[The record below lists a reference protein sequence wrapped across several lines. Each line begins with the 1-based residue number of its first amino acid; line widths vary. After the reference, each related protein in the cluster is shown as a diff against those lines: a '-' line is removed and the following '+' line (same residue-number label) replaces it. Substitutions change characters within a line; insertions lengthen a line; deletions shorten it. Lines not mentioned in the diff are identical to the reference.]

1 MQELANEIQ
10 HRIHQQPLDSSV
22 RQRSSEE
29 VSSHAWQG
37 DQLKDDRLSVFCP
50 SVKSANGITNQ

>member
-1 MQELANEIQ
+1 MKPSTEFANS
-10 HRIHQQPLDSSV
+10 HWNSV
-22 RQRSSEE
+22 RQRGSSKE
-29 VSSHAWQG
+29 VSSQACRGVVVG